1 MHTLDGGESY
11 GGKRQAARGK
21 KGLGVKCAIY
31 KIQRKYLW
39 EGIIWAKIY
48 MRLRGCYLGHA
59 LVIA

>member
-31 KIQRKYLW
+31 NIQRKYL
-39 EGIIWAKIY
+39 
-48 MRLRGCYLGHA
+48 
-59 LVIA
+59 